1 MSSIL
6 KLDRHNEKAEI
17 IFELK
22 FQMSLTTRQRF
33 EMMFKK
39 TEEIKKLL
47 EKSGHRKAFEII
59 KRTGSIDSENL
70 EDSKILS
77 EIKKLTKG
85 KKKN

>member
-1 MSSIL
+1 MNSVL
-6 KLDRHNEKAEI
+6 KLDRHNEKEEI
-17 IFELK
+17 TFELK

-39 TEEIKKLL
+39 SKEMKKLL

-59 KRTGSIDSENL
+59 KRTGSIDSERL
-70 EDSKILS
+70 EDLKILS
-77 EIKKLTKG
+77 EIKKLFKE